1 METRGIEDL
10 CHLATSGCKANKV
23 KTGHHKGYEKK
34 TSYKN
39 KRRKRNMMGAKDT
52 NTDFKY
58 FAF

>member
-1 METRGIEDL
+1 METRGTEEL
-10 CHLATSGCKANKV
+10 GHLAISGCKANKV

-34 TSYKN
+34 SHKN
-39 KRRKRNMMGAKDT
+39 KGRKRNMMGAKDT